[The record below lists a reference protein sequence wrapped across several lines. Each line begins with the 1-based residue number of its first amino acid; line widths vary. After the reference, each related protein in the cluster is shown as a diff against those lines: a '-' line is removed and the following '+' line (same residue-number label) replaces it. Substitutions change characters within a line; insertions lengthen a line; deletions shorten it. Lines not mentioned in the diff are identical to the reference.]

1 MNMRADVQDD
11 LLKALQMSDINKPV
25 RYIYDQWFKEINALL
40 IMKGA
45 SPDDAADIFQEAVI
59 VLVDKVKS
67 GEYRGDSSLK
77 TFLAGIAKNL
87 WMFELRTRQRREKRE
102 QAYQSMED
110 VQTETRHFEK
120 DTFGLLNDIMSQIGE
135 TCQKILTGFY
145 YQKKSMRELLQEFDY
160 ENEQVLRNKKA
171 KCMKS
176 LRDQIEKNPSVLH
189 ELKPLTIYA
198 H

>member
-1 MNMRADVQDD
+1 MRAEIQDD
-11 LLKALQMSDINKPV
+11 LLSALQLSDINKPV
-25 RYIYDQWFKEINALL
+25 RHIYNHWFKEIHAQL
-40 IMKGA
+40 IQKGA

-67 GEYRGDSSLK
+67 GEFRGDSSLK
-77 TFLAGIAKNL
+77 TYLTSIAKNL
-87 WMFELRTRQRREKRE
+87 WLFELRTRQRREKRE
-102 QAYQSMED
+102 QAYHAMED
-110 VQTETRHFEK
+110 GHTEIRHFEK
-120 DTFGLLNDIMSQIGE
+120 DRFGLLNDIMSQIGE